1 LNYAQKRYEHW
12 WKQVEDYELN
22 GLSKSAS
29 KRVNFIYQKAKRQN
43 KDQQF
48 VKAFLYKAKYDL
60 ILKEDIQQDVYQ
72 NFKDEI
78 ATRKTPVKQLLASI
92 LAESLND
99 YYQRNHYKINQR
111 SKIKTDSLST
121 DFKTWNASQFK
132 KHIIH
137 LYQISLK
144 NQRQLLKLQD

>member
-1 LNYAQKRYEHW
+1 
-12 WKQVEDYELN
+12 
-22 GLSKSAS
+22 
-29 KRVNFIYQKAKRQN
+29 
-43 KDQQF
+43 
-48 VKAFLYKAKYDL
+48 YDL

-111 SKIKTDSLST
+111 SKIKTKSLST
-121 DFKTWNASQFK
+121 DVKTWNASQFK
-132 KHIIH
+132 KHIIR

-144 NQRQLLKLQD
+144 NQRQLLKLQDKDYKELLDYGGNFNYFRTSLYDLLAQRYLRF